1 MFISVC
7 YFDEQRLTQDKRGP
21 VKKGHYVGRPYFDG
35 RKPGRLSPAMG
46 YSNDTQI
53 LLKNALEL
61 RKFAFAFENSKNK
74 DIFIPL

>member
-1 MFISVC
+1 
-7 YFDEQRLTQDKRGP
+7 
-21 VKKGHYVGRPYFDG
+21 
-35 RKPGRLSPAMG
+35 MG